1 MDQSIFPYIWRH
13 SRREQLTVLMIVL
26 FSLPFYFMSLSLPK
40 TIVNQAIEGKSFEQA
55 DDTAPAL
62 KVELPFPDAWS
73 NGTGSLVIF
82 EGFQLQQVDYL
93 FAMSFVFLALVCIN
107 GLFKFQ
113 VNTMKG
119 RMGERLL
126 RRLRYQL
133 IDRVLRFHPT
143 QFRRVKQ
150 SEVASMVTSEVEP
163 LGGFIGD
170 AYVQPAFLGGQALT
184 ALLFIVVQSVWL
196 GMVAISVILIQSFL
210 IPRMRA
216 PILQLGKQ
224 RQLAARDLAGKVGE
238 IVDGASAIHAHDTSN
253 YERAEITHRLGII
266 YRIRYEIYRR
276 KFFVKFLNNFLG
288 QFTPFLFYIIGGYFA
303 IMGSMDVGSVVAAL
317 LAYNQLPAPVREL
330 INWDQQRMDVQ
341 IKYEQ
346 VIQQFNP
353 DNILDEDLQ
362 QPPAGPTVPL
372 SGDLVFANVSVVDD
386 SGARLLDHV
395 SFTVPLEQSVAVVGD
410 SGSGKEFIG
419 MTIARLLDP
428 STGRV
433 TIGDEDVMRLPE
445 SVTGRRI
452 GYSDHDAFVFPGS
465 LRDNVLYGLKHQ
477 PVKPAADD
485 PADRRLRQF
494 EQQEIEHSGNA
505 PYDIAAEW
513 VDYDALGLST
523 DDDVDQ
529 KILDVFQIVDLAD
542 DVFAYGLR
550 GIITV
555 EENNHLADLIL
566 EARHRLRSKMED
578 SQISQLIEPFDPDR
592 YNRNATVAQN
602 LLFGTP
608 LDERFKTEAL
618 ATNDYM
624 LDTIKNAGLE
634 QILIDMGYELAE
646 TMVELFRD
654 IPPDHPFFDQFS
666 FIAADDLPLYQEL
679 LMRTVQTGGKVN
691 LNALSEED
699 HERFLTLPF
708 NYIEARHRLDLV
720 GEDLQPKL
728 LAARDLFRR
737 NLPEDM
743 KDAVAFFE
751 PDTYNRAATIQD
763 NVLMGR
769 IAYGQ
774 PRAQEQVRMH
784 ARHIL
789 RELGLELEIFRVGLG
804 FQVGS
809 AGRRLTGAQRQ
820 KLGLARAMIK
830 NPDYLVVNL
839 ALAALDQGSQSKILQ
854 QVLSARDGKGVLWV
868 VARPSVSI
876 EFDRVLVMEAGQLI
890 EQGVPEDLAQRKSEF
905 GKLKAYG

>member
-1 MDQSIFPYIWRH
+1 
-13 SRREQLTVLMIVL
+13 MIVL
-26 FSLPFYFMSLSLPK
+26 LSLPFYFMSLSLPK
-40 TIVNQAIEGKSFEQA
+40 TIVNEAIEGKSFEQA
-55 DDTAPAL
+55 GNTAPAL
-62 KVELPFPDAWS
+62 KIEIPVPESWS
-73 NGTGSLVIF
+73 NGTSSLILF
-82 EGFQLQQVDYL
+82 DGFQLQQVDFL
-93 FAMSFVFLALVCIN
+93 FAMSFLFLGLVCIN

-238 IVDGASAIHAHDTSN
+238 IVDGAAAIHAHDTSN
-253 YERAEITHRLGII
+253 FERSDITHRLGII
-266 YRIRYEIYRR
+266 YRIRYEIYQR

-330 INWDQQRMDVQ
+330 INWDQQRLDVQ

-353 DNILDEDLQ
+353 DNILDKELQ
-362 QPPAGPTVPL
+362 EPSTGPTKPL
-372 SGDLVFANVSVVDD
+372 DGELVFANVSVVDD

-395 SFTVPLEQSVAVVGD
+395 SFSAPLTQSVAVVGD

-433 TIGDEDVMRLPE
+433 TIGDEDVMRMPE

-452 GYSDHDAFVFPGS
+452 GYSDHDAFIFPGS
-465 LRDNVLYGLKHQ
+465 LRDNALYGLKHQ
-477 PVKPAADD
+477 PIKPADDD
-485 PADRRLRQF
+485 PDARRQRHF
-494 EQQEIEHSGNA
+494 DEIEIERSGNA

-513 VDYDALGLST
+513 VDFDALGVSNS
-523 DDDVDQ
+523 DEVDQ
-529 KILDVFQIVDLAD
+529 RILDIFQIVDLAD

-555 EENNHLADLIL
+555 EDNTDLADLIL
-566 EARHRLRSKMED
+566 EARHRLRAKMED

-608 LDERFKTEAL
+608 LDDRFKTEAL
-618 ATNDYM
+618 ASNDYM
-624 LDTIKNAGLE
+624 LATIRNAGLE
-634 QILIDMGYELAE
+634 QTLIDMGYELAE

-666 FIAADDLPLYQEL
+666 FIAANDLPLYQEL

-691 LNALSEED
+691 LTALSAED

-720 GEDLQPKL
+720 SEALQPKL

-737 NLPEDM
+737 NLPEEM
-743 KDAVAFFE
+743 RDAVAFFDPE
-751 PDTYNRAATIQD
+751 TYNRAATIQD

-789 RELGLELEIFRVGLG
+789 RELGLELEIFRVGLA

-854 QVLSARDGKGVLWV
+854 QVLNARDGKGVLWV
-868 VARPSVSI
+868 VARPSMSI
-876 EFDRVLVMEAGQLI
+876 GFDRVLVMEAGKII
-890 EQGVPEDLAQRKSEF
+890 EQGMPEDLAQRKSEF
-905 GKLKAYG
+905 GKLEAYG